1 MTPEQEAELIEKMAT
16 EICYAWFAGKNI
28 DYGGPKK
35 YWKGVVEAKKEVYRR
50 EARAALSI
58 AAPILR
64 DEALEEAAAKA
75 ESTWLETTFVGK
87 AAIHAGENMCRIVA
101 AAIRSLKTKDQ
112 PE

>member
-1 MTPEQEAELIEKMAT
+1 MPMTPEKERELVEKMAQ
-16 EICYAWFAGKNI
+16 EINPECFEPEVVKT
-28 DYGGPKK
+28 YGDLWALRQQEKMRSI
-35 YWKGVVEAKKEVYRR
+35 AKT
-50 EARAALSI
+50 ALSI

-64 DEALEEAAAKA
+64 NEALEEAAAKA